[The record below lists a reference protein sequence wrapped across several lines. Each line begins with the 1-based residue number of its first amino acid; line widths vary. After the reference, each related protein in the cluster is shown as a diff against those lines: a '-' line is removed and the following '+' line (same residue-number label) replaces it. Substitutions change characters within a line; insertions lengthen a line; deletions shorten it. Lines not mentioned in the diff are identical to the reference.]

1 MKKIIITI
9 AVTLTILYIYQ
20 IFKDDKIYYVN
31 IGDNL
36 LTDKSYADFIVKE
49 FDGEL
54 EEYNSSFTN
63 QKYQTTDLINAFEDN
78 LKIDNKTIKNLVIKA
93 DIVTISVGNNDIDRK
108 NLTKE
113 YIDEV
118 ISDIDILLKLVK
130 KWCKEK
136 VVLIGLNN
144 EYANL
149 KLKNKAKEYNF
160 IYIDIYSYSSLY
172 KDEDK
177 INILGHKHISEEIID
192 KL

>member
-9 AVTLTILYIYQ
+9 VVTLTVLFIYQ

-108 NLTKE
+108 KLTKE

>member
-9 AVTLTILYIYQ
+9 AVTLTVLYIYQ

>member
-9 AVTLTILYIYQ
+9 VVTLTVLYIYQ

-108 NLTKE
+108 KLTKE

>member
-9 AVTLTILYIYQ
+9 AVTLTVLYIYQ

-136 VVLIGLNN
+136 VVFIGLNN

>member
-9 AVTLTILYIYQ
+9 AVTLTVLYIYQ

-49 FDGEL
+49 FDGQL

-136 VVLIGLNN
+136 AVLIGLNN

>member
-9 AVTLTILYIYQ
+9 VVTLTVLFIYQ

-36 LTDKSYADFIVKE
+36 LIDKSYADFIVKE

-177 INILGHKHISEEIID
+177 INILGQKHISEEIID

>member
-177 INILGHKHISEEIID
+177 INILGQKYISEEIID

>member
-9 AVTLTILYIYQ
+9 AVTLTVLYIYQ

-36 LTDKSYADFIVKE
+36 LTDKSYAYFIVKE

-177 INILGHKHISEEIID
+177 INILGQKYISEEIID

>member
-9 AVTLTILYIYQ
+9 AITLTVLYIYQ

-49 FDGEL
+49 FDVEL

>member
-9 AVTLTILYIYQ
+9 AVTLTVLYIYQ

-177 INILGHKHISEEIID
+177 INILGQKYISEEIID

>member
-9 AVTLTILYIYQ
+9 VVTLTVLFIYQ
-20 IFKDDKIYYVN
+20 IFKDDKIFYVN

-36 LTDKSYADFIVKE
+36 LIDKSYADFIVKE
-49 FDGEL
+49 FHGQL

-177 INILGHKHISEEIID
+177 INILGQKHISEEIID